1 MQTVYLPRALSHQ
14 ARILLS
20 PARRKVAVC
29 GRRFGKTALGL
40 LAATKGHGPCRGA
53 LPGVLDGK
61 RILWA
66 APTFAIASDIWR
78 EAKRALACV
87 LANKSEVEKRI
98 EIVNGG
104 VLRVAST
111 DDPTS
116 IRGSGWD
123 GAVLDEAAFMI
134 PEAWREVI
142 RPSLADRQGWALF
155 ISTPNGY
162 NWFKDLF
169 DQANADTGWER
180 WQRPTS
186 DNPLIPQ
193 AELDEARLDMG
204 ERSFAQEHG
213 AQFVDVQGAEFS
225 GAYFLDSIWF
235 DDWPTTLMH
244 KAVALDPSKGKSEKS
259 DYSAFVM
266 LGMGYDGKLYVDADI
281 QRRDVWRIADDGI
294 DLFQRWGPQAFGVE
308 VNQFQEVLAGV
319 MAERARTRGIMLPL
333 VPITNTENKRTRIRA
348 TLTPFL
354 ARGDFK
360 FKRGSRG
367 ARLLVEQLRGF
378 PLGQHDDG
386 PDALE
391 MGVRLVRGLVESA
404 TMAGMDHYNQEY
416 AVA

>member
-1 MQTVYLPRALSHQ
+1 MNHQ

-40 LAATKGHGPCRGA
+40 MAMAKGHGPRPGA
-53 LPGVLDGK
+53 FPGVLDGK

-66 APTFAIASDIWR
+66 APTFMIASDIWR
-78 EAKRALACV
+78 EAKRALGEVIAS
-87 LANKSEVEKRI
+87 KSEVEKRL
-98 EIVNGG
+98 ETVNGG

-111 DDPTS
+111 DDPTG
-116 IRGSGWD
+116 IRGPGWD

-142 RPSLADRQGWALF
+142 RPALADRQGWVLF
-155 ISTPNGY
+155 ITTPNGH

-169 DQANADTGWER
+169 DQAGVEGGWER

-193 AELDEARLDMG
+193 GELDEARLDMG
-204 ERSFAQEHG
+204 ERAFAQEHG

-235 DDWPTTLMH
+235 DEWPQTLAH
-244 KAVALDPSKGKSEKS
+244 KVVALDPSKGKNEKS

-266 LGMGYDGKLYVDADI
+266 IGMGYDGKMYIDADI
-281 QRRDVWRIADDGI
+281 QRRDVWRIVEDGI
-294 DLFQRWGPQAFGVE
+294 DLYQRWGPQAFGVE

-319 MAERARTRGIMLPL
+319 MEERAKARSLMLPL
-333 VPITNTENKRTRIRA
+333 FAINNTENKRTRIRA
-348 TLTPFL
+348 TLTPYL
-354 ARGDFK
+354 ARGDFR

-367 ARLLVEQLRGF
+367 ARLLVDQLRAF

-391 MGVRLVRGLVESA
+391 MGVRLMKGLFEGGGLAGRGR
-404 TMAGMDHYNQEY
+404 YNQEY